1 MDVLLFLIFTNNTNN
16 NTTYHNLNKCSLKYS
31 SIKRFYTALHSVVST
46 VSYVCTWLLNSV
58 IVLFSRQV
66 PDWNLLHLY
75 SVRYIKLKR
84 LRTSNTYTSLCS
96 FYIWILRPYWKVFLF
111 ETHANTHT
119 HREKPET
126 YSPYPRG
133 ISVLL
138 HVIPIF
144 RSRARTASPPL
155 GQQSMMTA
163 QQNLLSPLLPSWG
176 RNPSEHGMATG
187 QSLCTLDRWA
197 KVNMGWTGRRT
208 I

>member
-16 NTTYHNLNKCSLKYS
+16 NTTYHNLNKCSLKYC

-119 HREKPET
+119 HTNRKTRNILSLPE
-126 YSPYPRG
+126 G
-133 ISVLL
+133 
-138 HVIPIF
+138 HF
-144 RSRARTASPPL
+144 SPPSCDSHFQEQGENGFTTPRSAVNDDSTAEFAFSTAAVMREEPERTWDGHRPVTVHF
-155 GQQSMMTA
+155 GQVS
-163 QQNLLSPLLPSWG
+163 
-176 RNPSEHGMATG
+176 
-187 QSLCTLDRWA
+187 
-197 KVNMGWTGRRT
+197 
-208 I
+208 